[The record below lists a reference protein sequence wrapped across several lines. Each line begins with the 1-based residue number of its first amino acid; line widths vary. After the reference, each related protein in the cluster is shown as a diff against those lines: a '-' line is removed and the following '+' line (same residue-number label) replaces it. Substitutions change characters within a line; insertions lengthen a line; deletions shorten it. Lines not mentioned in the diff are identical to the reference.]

1 MYVIYIISMDTITII
16 LIVMLLPLTLYVWYY
31 ITKLTGRIKDL
42 SNDLDQEENKYTT
55 LLSQKKKSEVRLGQI
70 TEHLV
75 PFLDAFPYNPKR
87 AQFLGAP
94 IDFVVFETD
103 EIIFVE
109 VKTGKSRL
117 TKGQKHI
124 KNLVENKKVNWKTI
138 RIS

>member
-1 MYVIYIISMDTITII
+1 MDTITII
-16 LIVMLLPLTLYVWYY
+16 LITILLPLTLGVVYY
-31 ITKLTGRIKDL
+31 ISKLNGHIKDL
-42 SNDLDQEENKYTT
+42 SSNLDHQENKYNT

-70 TEHLV
+70 TEHIV

-87 AQFLGAP
+87 AQFLGSP
-94 IDFVVFETD
+94 IDFVVFESD

-109 VKTGKSRL
+109 VKTGRSRL

-124 KNLVENKKVNWKTI
+124 KNLVEHKKVNWKTI

>member
-1 MYVIYIISMDTITII
+1 MDTITII
-16 LIVMLLPLTLYVWYY
+16 LIIILLPLILGGWYY
-31 ITKLTGRIKDL
+31 ISKLNGSIKDL
-42 SNDLDQEENKYTT
+42 TNSLDHEENKYNT

-70 TEHLV
+70 TEHIV

-87 AQFLGAP
+87 AQFLGSP
-94 IDFVVFETD
+94 IDFVVFESD

-124 KNLVENKKVNWKTI
+124 KHLVENKKVDWKTI